1 MNHTKDPSVGPWML
15 KELLGAGHGPGKRAS
30 NPYLLGVVFKKLPL
44 ELQRRW
50 WAETDYGRRTDAPHD
65 VIAFLKLVAAIAD
78 HIGATARECAQMLW
92 AQEHPKVYSDKSKSR
107 KRSNQI
113 ARARHGQN

>member
-1 MNHTKDPSVGPWML
+1 MNQTKDPSIGPWTL

-50 WAETDYGRRTDAPHD
+50 WAESDYGRRDAPND
-65 VIAFLKLVAAIAD
+65 AIAFLELVAAIAG
-78 HIGATARECAQMLW
+78 HIGATARECAQTLKN
-92 AQEHPKVYSDKSKSR
+92 QENPKVYSDKPD
-107 KRSNQI
+107 
-113 ARARHGQN
+113 A